1 MQMNAAAAPPPAA
14 MVVMEKDESTTSMPD
29 PNQLRLA
36 ANRLFAANALDEALP
51 LYTLAVE
58 GARQRRIEQ
67 PPPPTQ
73 NEVATAEEEDEL
85 VLHLCN
91 LSACQY
97 KMELYDEACQSADEA
112 VNISHGRNLK
122 AFFRLARAQLA
133 TKEYVATMDTVQRA
147 ISRCDEEIMQQH
159 QQQQQLQQK
168 HDDQV
173 VASDNIN
180 NVETN
185 NNNNVHSIILQRK
198 EFEKLKAVTL
208 REQQTSS
215 SSSQKNDI
223 NNNTIHSIKFES
235 RTPSIKEF
243 SRPNKSSDS
252 YTPLGNGNF
261 STVVIC
267 QHKGTNEVFA
277 LKIIEKEECKKLA
290 KRQHPN
296 VYNEV
301 AMERR
306 ILTQKRLPNHMNI
319 IHCYH
324 AMQGMSTHIYDWMRR
339 HPYLLICHL
348 HVLYSNHTHTRLW
361 QPLLPHGSTSRT
373 RGFMEQTPISTMY
386 GGMSFEFDSYLCL

>member
-1 MQMNAAAAPPPAA
+1 MNAAAAPPPAA

-159 QQQQQLQQK
+159 QQPQQLQQK

-173 VASDNIN
+173 VVSDNTN

-306 ILTQKRLPNHMNI
+306 ILTQKRLPNHVNI

-324 AMQGMSTHIYDWMRR
+324 AMQGKTTH
-339 HPYLLICHL
+339 HAHTQNSHTLLCLDASSSL
-348 HVLYSNHTHTRLW
+348 HMPLISIIFQSHTYKTMAT
-361 QPLLPHGSTSRT
+361 STSSWIYIT
-373 RGFMEQTPISTMY
+373 NTGIY
-386 GGMSFEFDSYLCL
+386 GANSDINNVWWDVIRV